1 MREELARDGSLSQF
15 VMQIREQ
22 KCIEKILEK
31 AQITDVEPDKIKK
44 PAKKTATKKPAK
56 KAAKETTE
64 SDTET
69 DGQAER
75 KKTSAKR
82 TKKKEDE

>member
-22 KCIEKILEK
+22 KCVEKILEK
-31 AQITDVEPDKIKK
+31 ANIADVEPEKM
-44 PAKKTATKKPAK
+44 KKPAK
-56 KAAKETTE
+56 KAAAKKPAKAKKDAEETAE
-64 SDTET
+64 A

-75 KKTSAKR
+75 KKTAAKR
-82 TKKKEDE
+82 TKKKEE